1 MVGME
6 KNYAPIIIV
15 TLCRYEHL
23 TRCIE
28 SLSHCTGAE
37 NTDVYIGLDYPLNKS
52 HWEGY
57 NLIRAYLTEYKKN
70 NIFRSFNIIFREF
83 NLGASGNVDDLIE
96 MISKQYDR
104 WIFTEDDNIFSP
116 NFLVYINKGLEL
128 YKEDKSVFAISGYR
142 NFYPIKFG
150 SNTFFRQNV
159 AFSAWGYAV
168 WRERHEMCSRIDANY
183 FRKTFSFS
191 TFLKLR
197 KQSGNYSALFYFKY
211 AFSNG
216 YLKKE
221 DNLLSVFA
229 AINGMDI
236 IMPTISLVRNIGVDG
251 SGEHFK
257 MISNKLRKLHDEQI
271 ISEDCDFEYIGTGME
286 FYEENRKIFR
296 DSCYG
301 KISSLRLIIR
311 IIKFFINRKL

>member
-1 MVGME
+1 M
-6 KNYAPIIIV
+6 
-15 TLCRYEHL
+15 
-23 TRCIE
+23 
-28 SLSHCTGAE
+28 
-37 NTDVYIGLDYPLNKS
+37 
-52 HWEGY
+52 
-57 NLIRAYLTEYKKN
+57 
-70 NIFRSFNIIFREF
+70 
-83 NLGASGNVDDLIE
+83 
-96 MISKQYDR
+96 
-104 WIFTEDDNIFSP
+104 
-116 NFLVYINKGLEL
+116 
-128 YKEDKSVFAISGYR
+128 
-142 NFYPIKFG
+142 
-150 SNTFFRQNV
+150 
-159 AFSAWGYAV
+159 
-168 WRERHEMCSRIDANY
+168 
-183 FRKTFSFS
+183 
-191 TFLKLR
+191 
-197 KQSGNYSALFYFKY
+197 FYFKY